1 MLLPK
6 RLLKNQPVHWPYEK
20 VKPMV
25 IVEASQIPDVD
36 QIVDAPISE
45 PIKILRACQELQIL
59 CEKERGIGISA
70 VQAGIPWKLF
80 LVKGDGSCP
89 FIPSGEYGYFVNCR
103 YEPVTEERVV
113 SLEGC
118 LSIRSP
124 DGRLRSF
131 HVERYQQIKLL
142 GHRLTVGKTLFF
154 QELAIDIGLTEQGV
168 VFQHEIDH
176 QLGQAGLITNKG
188 KEVFVW

>member
-1 MLLPK
+1 MF
-6 RLLKNQPVHWPYEK
+6 
-20 VKPMV
+20 
-25 IVEASQIPDVD
+25 IVETNQIPDAD
-36 QIVDAPISE
+36 KIVDAPISE

-59 CEKERGIGISA
+59 CEKEGGIGISA

-89 FIPSGEYGYFVNCR
+89 FIPNGQYGYFVNCR

-131 HVERYQQIKLL
+131 QVDRYQQIRLL
-142 GHRLTVGKTLFF
+142 GYRLTVDKTIFF
-154 QELAIDIGLTEQGV
+154 QELSTDLTLAEQGI

-176 QLGQAGLITNKG
+176 QLGQAGLLTNKG